1 MKQIT
6 PSISKAGWFLGLLL
20 LLTMLLTPSPL
31 QANGFGEQEVRAA
44 VETWVRYVTAD
55 ARPDAVVERME
66 PYQVN
71 GETVAYIA
79 HLKDGGFCI
88 TGADAL
94 LLPVYFYSPRGT
106 YDATNPGLQYIL
118 WEIGARLEHIRQD
131 LAAKGPTVQQ
141 YQDELSERAAY
152 WQDLIA
158 GRVPASMESQA
169 ASAEPV
175 KVKLDLTSQW
185 HQGSPYNDQTPTLP
199 GGSGNHTRVGCVA
212 TAMAQIMYY
221 WKWPQTGVGNVS
233 VTYKWRSTPNWIT
246 TTLAIDPNIDPAR
259 FAGRLRWI
267 RVGGVGELQMNG
279 DWDHSVLTSAQNITN
294 TRTYSEAL
302 HNLWNRLPSRSFT
315 NHSANLGLATY
326 NWGILQDTH
335 VPPPDP
341 GDVEAAKL
349 SYHAGLAA
357 KMEYGIWASG
367 AKRQNMVEA
376 LEKNFRFDQD
386 ATLGTRDKNIMIE
399 EIQWLRP
406 IGFAGRDS
414 PTTGHVW
421 VISGY
426 NKGTDP
432 WEFWM
437 NLGWTNPT
445 VIGWFSYDNVPRNFN
460 NSQQHITR
468 IAPLNVVRFV
478 GASDSG
484 DGTPDNPYQHIEE
497 AITAA
502 PSGAT
507 LIFKA
512 GSDNTFSASTLTINR
527 PFTLKGKDITI
538 RKE

>member
-1 MKQIT
+1 MKQIINR
-6 PSISKAGWFLGLLL
+6 ISRATWALGLLL
-20 LLTMLLTPSPL
+20 LLTMILAPSPL

-106 YDATNPGLQYIL
+106 YDVTNPGLQYIL

-131 LAAKGPTVQQ
+131 LAAKGTTVQQ

-175 KVKLDLTSQW
+175 MVKLDLTSEW
-185 HQGSPYNDQTPTLP
+185 HQRSPYNDQTPTLP

-233 VTYKWRSTPNWIT
+233 VTYNWRSTPNWIT

-259 FAGRLRWI
+259 FAGLLQWI
-267 RVGGVGELQMNG
+267 STTDGGQLQMNG

-302 HNLWNRLPSRSFT
+302 HNLWNRLTPSST
-315 NHSANLGLATY
+315 DHSANLGFATY
-326 NWGILQDTH
+326 NWDILQDTH
-335 VPPPDP
+335 GSSPGL
-341 GDVEAAKL
+341 GDVEVAEL

-357 KMEYGIWASG
+357 KMNYGIWASG
-367 AKRQNMVEA
+367 AKRQDMVEA
-376 LEKNFRFDQD
+376 LENNFRFDRD
-386 ATLGTRDKNIMIE
+386 ATLGTRDINIMTE
-399 EIQWLRP
+399 EIQWFRP
-406 IGFAGRDS
+406 IAFAGRDS

-421 VISGY
+421 VINGY

-437 NLGWTNPT
+437 NLGWGGINNSN
-445 VIGWFSYDNVPRNFN
+445 GWFSYDGVPENFN
-460 NSQQHITR
+460 DDQEHVTR
-468 IAPLNVVRFV
+468 IAPLDVVRFV

-484 DGTPDNPYQHIEE
+484 DGTPDNPYWNIEE

-512 GSDNTFSASTLTINR
+512 GSDNTFSANTLTINR
-527 PFTLKGKDITI
+527 PFTLKGTDITI

>member
-55 ARPDAVVERME
+55 ARPDAVVEWME
-66 PYQVN
+66 PYRVN

-106 YDATNPGLQYIL
+106 YDAENPGLQYIL

-158 GRVPASMESQA
+158 GRVPARMESQA

-175 KVKLDLTSQW
+175 MVQLDLTSQW

-233 VTYKWRSTPNWIT
+233 VTYKWWSRTNWDSEP
-246 TTLAIDPNIDPAR
+246 LDIDPNIPAR

-267 RVGGVGELQMNG
+267 RVVGGNELQMNG

-302 HNLWNRLPSRSFT
+302 HNLWNRFPPPSST
-315 NHSANLGLATY
+315 NHSANLGFATY
-326 NWGILQDTH
+326 NWDILQDTH
-335 VPPPDP
+335 GSSPGL
-341 GDVEAAKL
+341 GDVEVAEL

-357 KMEYGIWASG
+357 KMNYGIWASG
-367 AKRQNMVEA
+367 AERKNMVKA
-376 LEKNFRFDQD
+376 LETNFRFDQD
-386 ATLGTRDKNIMIE
+386 ATLGTRDINIMTE
-399 EIQWLRP
+399 EIQWFRP
-406 IGFAGRDS
+406 IAFAGRDS

-432 WEFWM
+432 WQFWM
-437 NLGWTNPT
+437 NLGWGGINNSN
-445 VIGWFSYDNVPRNFN
+445 GWFSYDGVPENFN
-460 NSQQHITR
+460 DDQQHVTR

-484 DGTPDNPYQHIEE
+484 DGTPDNPYRHIEE
-497 AITAA
+497 AITKA
-502 PSGAT
+502 PGGAT

-527 PFTLKGKDITI
+527 PFTLKGTDITI

>member
-44 VETWVRYVTAD
+44 VETWVRHVTAD

-94 LLPVYFYSPRGT
+94 LLPVYLYSPRGT
-106 YDATNPGLQYIL
+106 YDAENPALQYIL
-118 WEIGARLEHIRQD
+118 WEIGARLEYIRQD
-131 LAAKGPTVQQ
+131 LATKGPSGLQ

-158 GRVPASMESQA
+158 GRVPARMESQA

-175 KVKLDLTSQW
+175 MVKLDLTSEW
-185 HQGSPYNDQTPTLP
+185 HQRSPYNDQTPTLP
-199 GGSGNHTRVGCVA
+199 AGSGNHTRVGCVA

-221 WKWPQTGVGNVS
+221 WKWPQTGVGSTDVI
-233 VTYKWRSTPNWIT
+233 TYNWRSTSNWISEP
-246 TTLAIDPNIDPAR
+246 LAINPNIKAK
-259 FAGRLRWI
+259 FAGLLQWTPT
-267 RVGGVGELQMNG
+267 GGGQLQMNG
-279 DWDHSVLTSAQNITN
+279 DWDNSVLAAAQKITN
-294 TRTYSEAL
+294 TLTYSNAL
-302 HNLWNRLPSRSFT
+302 HNLWNRLTPSST
-315 NHSANLGLATY
+315 DHSANLGFATY
-326 NWGILQDTH
+326 NWDILQDTH
-335 VPPPDP
+335 GSSPGL
-341 GDVEAAKL
+341 GDVEVAEL

-357 KMEYGIWASG
+357 KMNYGIWGSG
-367 AKRQNMVEA
+367 AERKNMVKA
-376 LEKNFRFDQD
+376 LENNFRFDQD

-406 IGFAGRDS
+406 IAFAGRDS

-426 NKGTDP
+426 NKGKDP
-432 WEFWM
+432 WQFWM
-437 NLGWTNPT
+437 NLGWGGINNSND
-445 VIGWFSYDNVPRNFN
+445 WFSYDGVPENFN
-460 NSQQHITR
+460 DDQQHVTR
-468 IAPLNVVRFV
+468 IAPLDVVRFV

>member
-1 MKQIT
+1 MKQIINR
-6 PSISKAGWFLGLLL
+6 ISRATWALGLLL
-20 LLTMLLTPSPL
+20 LLIMFLAPAPL
-31 QANGFGEQEVRAA
+31 QAKGFGEQEVRAA
-44 VETWVRYVTAD
+44 VETWVRHVTAD

-66 PYQVN
+66 PYQVK

-79 HLKDGGFCI
+79 HLKDGGFCL

-106 YDATNPGLQYIL
+106 YDAKNPDLQYIL

-152 WQDLIA
+152 WEDLIA
-158 GRVPASMESQA
+158 GRVPVTMEGQA
-169 ASAEPV
+169 VSAEPARV
-175 KVKLDLTSQW
+175 QLDLTSQW
-185 HQGSPYNDQTPTLP
+185 HQRAPYNDQTPTLP

-221 WKWPQTGVGNVS
+221 WKWPQSGVGNVS
-233 VTYKWRSTPNWIT
+233 VTYSWRSRANWDSEP
-246 TTLAIDPNIDPAR
+246 LAINPNIPAP
-259 FAGRLRWI
+259 FAGRLQWTPA
-267 RVGGVGELQMNG
+267 GGGQLQLNG
-279 DWDHSVLTSAQNITN
+279 DWDHSVLASAQNINN
-294 TRTYSEAL
+294 TPAYQNAL
-302 HNLWNRLPSRSFT
+302 QNLWQRLPPPSST
-315 NHSANLGLATY
+315 SHSANLGFATY

-335 VPPPDP
+335 GPPPDL
-341 GDVEAAKL
+341 GDIEVAEL

-357 KMEYGIWASG
+357 KMNYGIWASG
-367 AKRQNMVEA
+367 AYRNDMVEA
-376 LEKNFRFDQD
+376 LENNFRFDRD
-386 ATLGTRDKNIMIE
+386 ATLGTRDINMMTE
-399 EIQWLRP
+399 EIQWFRP
-406 IGFAGRDS
+406 IGFAGRDNNGA
-414 PTTGHVW
+414 GHVW
-421 VISGY
+421 VIYGY

-432 WEFWM
+432 HRQFLM
-437 NLGWTNPT
+437 NMGWGNPT
-445 VIGWFSYDNVPRNFN
+445 IGWYSYDNVPQNFN
-460 NSQQHITR
+460 NGQEHITR

-484 DGTPDNPYQHIEE
+484 DGTPDKPYRHIEE

-512 GSDNTFSASTLTINR
+512 GSDNTFSASTLIINR
-527 PFTLKGKDITI
+527 PFTLKGTDITI